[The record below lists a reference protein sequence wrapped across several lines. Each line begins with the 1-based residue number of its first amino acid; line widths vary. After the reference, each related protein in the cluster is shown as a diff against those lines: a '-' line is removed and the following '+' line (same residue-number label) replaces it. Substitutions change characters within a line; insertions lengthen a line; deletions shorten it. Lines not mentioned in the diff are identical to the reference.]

1 MDVKEYIS
9 SGHIEA
15 YVMGLCTEEEK
26 TATEKLRL
34 QYPEINEAIIAFE
47 NELEKQFVNN
57 PSPTSAALDDKIL
70 NTLQSIQTPAVSL
83 LQAPV
88 KRINWLKPVAAAAVL
103 LLAGSVIFNYTLYN
117 KTKQQ
122 EQLLAE
128 RTQEPSL
135 PAADYSIMKNPA
147 ITPVAMYGVG
157 IHSICRCTLFWD
169 KKSGKAYIMIHHL
182 QPSAPG
188 NTYQL
193 WAMVDEKLVSVGL
206 VDDKI
211 RDRFIEIPGVPAGS
225 SGFHVT
231 LEKAGG
237 SSTPT
242 ENETYLIGRI

>member
-1 MDVKEYIS
+1 MDIKAYTA

-15 YVMGLCTEEEK
+15 YVMGLCSPQE
-26 TATEKLRL
+26 TAEMDRLRQ
-34 QYPEINEAIIAFE
+34 QYPEINEAILVFE
-47 NELEKQFVNN
+47 QELEKQFAGN
-57 PSPTSAALDDKIL
+57 PSATTPSLDKKIIGALNAL
-70 NTLQSIQTPAVSL
+70 QTPVISL
-83 LQAPV
+83 QQAPV
-88 KRINWLKPVAAAAVL
+88 KQINWFKPAAAAAIL
-103 LLAGSVIFNYTLYN
+103 LLIGSAVLNYTLYN

-128 RTQEPSL
+128 KTQEPTL

-182 QPSAPG
+182 QPSTPG

-193 WAMVDEKLVSVGL
+193 WAMVDDKPVSVGL
-206 VDDKI
+206 VNDKI
-211 RDRFIEIPGVPAGS
+211 RDRFIEIPGVPANAN
-225 SGFHVT
+225 GFHVT

-242 ENETYLIGRI
+242 ANETYLIGRI